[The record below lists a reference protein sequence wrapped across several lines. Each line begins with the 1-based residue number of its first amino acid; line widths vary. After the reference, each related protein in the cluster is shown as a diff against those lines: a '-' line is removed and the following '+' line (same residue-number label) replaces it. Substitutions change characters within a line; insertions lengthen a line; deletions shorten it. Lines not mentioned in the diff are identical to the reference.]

1 MSENFVS
8 YRVIPTSLSSA
19 AREISPSFV
28 ICLIG
33 EKNGMSSVVDRTAWL
48 LSGRICDTAPNS
60 RVLID
65 IVTIEQ
71 DQLEKARFSRSAL
84 GARA

>member
-1 MSENFVS
+1 
-8 YRVIPTSLSSA
+8 
-19 AREISPSFV
+19 
-28 ICLIG
+28 
-33 EKNGMSSVVDRTAWL
+33 MSSVVDRTAWL